1 MKENLQK
8 ATNILF
14 RGVFR
19 RELLAGISL
28 VTIEIFLGLCLYG
41 NFKSVLNLYWLQYRL
56 LKIIKLKT
64 RGYYKKLRNWGI
76 VIVLKNRRNFT
87 NIKIFNCLG
96 SGKRALLEVIARR
109 SKGLSRGQILLDGRP
124 LTQAMFNQCCAY
136 VGHRAD
142 LVPSLSVQQTLHYA
156 ANLSIG
162 SQVSGYVKDSRVRQ
176 VLADLA
182 LSQVARHS
190 VEALTEGEY
199 RRLVIGTQ
207 LVKDPGK
214 KISYE

>member
-1 MKENLQK
+1 MIPIEN
-8 ATNILF
+8 
-14 RGVFR
+14 
-19 RELLAGISL
+19 
-28 VTIEIFLGLCLYG
+28 IFEH
-41 NFKSVLNLYWLQYRL
+41 F
-56 LKIIKLKT
+56 
-64 RGYYKKLRNWGI
+64 I
-76 VIVLKNRRNFT
+76 VH
-87 NIKIFNCLG
+87 LG

-142 LVPSLSVQQTLHYA
+142 LIPSLSVQQTLHYA

-162 SQVSGYVKDSRVRQ
+162 SEVSGYVKDSRVRQ

-190 VEALTEGEY
+190 VQALTEGEY

-207 LVKDPGK
+207 LVKDPGTRYTLDTFYVKFYIK
-214 KISYE
+214 KINNKHKRQT

>member
-1 MKENLQK
+1 M
-8 ATNILF
+8 
-14 RGVFR
+14 
-19 RELLAGISL
+19 
-28 VTIEIFLGLCLYG
+28 
-41 NFKSVLNLYWLQYRL
+41 
-56 LKIIKLKT
+56 
-64 RGYYKKLRNWGI
+64 
-76 VIVLKNRRNFT
+76 
-87 NIKIFNCLG
+87 
-96 SGKRALLEVIARR
+96 
-109 SKGLSRGQILLDGRP
+109 SRGQILLDGRP

-142 LVPSLSVQQTLHYA
+142 LIPSLSVQQTLHYA

-182 LSQVARHS
+182 LSQVARRS

-214 KISYE
+214 NAFESRELLRKLNDT

>member
-1 MKENLQK
+1 
-8 ATNILF
+8 
-14 RGVFR
+14 
-19 RELLAGISL
+19 
-28 VTIEIFLGLCLYG
+28 
-41 NFKSVLNLYWLQYRL
+41 
-56 LKIIKLKT
+56 
-64 RGYYKKLRNWGI
+64 
-76 VIVLKNRRNFT
+76 
-87 NIKIFNCLG
+87 
-96 SGKRALLEVIARR
+96 
-109 SKGLSRGQILLDGRP
+109 
-124 LTQAMFNQCCAY
+124 MFNQCCAY

-142 LVPSLSVQQTLHYA
+142 LVPSLSVQQTLYYA

-182 LSQVARHS
+182 LNQVARRS

-214 KISYE
+214 NYCILFYLYE

>member
-1 MKENLQK
+1 
-8 ATNILF
+8 
-14 RGVFR
+14 
-19 RELLAGISL
+19 
-28 VTIEIFLGLCLYG
+28 
-41 NFKSVLNLYWLQYRL
+41 
-56 LKIIKLKT
+56 
-64 RGYYKKLRNWGI
+64 
-76 VIVLKNRRNFT
+76 
-87 NIKIFNCLG
+87 
-96 SGKRALLEVIARR
+96 
-109 SKGLSRGQILLDGRP
+109 
-124 LTQAMFNQCCAY
+124 MFNQCCAY

-214 KISYE
+214 NFSIRNPTLNNRL

>member
-1 MKENLQK
+1 ML
-8 ATNILF
+8 
-14 RGVFR
+14 
-19 RELLAGISL
+19 SL
-28 VTIEIFLGLCLYG
+28 IP
-41 NFKSVLNLYWLQYRL
+41 
-56 LKIIKLKT
+56 
-64 RGYYKKLRNWGI
+64 
-76 VIVLKNRRNFT
+76 
-87 NIKIFNCLG
+87 LG

-109 SKGLSRGQILLDGRP
+109 SKGLSRGQILLDGRH

-214 KISYE
+214 RCRAKTLIN

>member
-1 MKENLQK
+1 M
-8 ATNILF
+8 
-14 RGVFR
+14 
-19 RELLAGISL
+19 
-28 VTIEIFLGLCLYG
+28 
-41 NFKSVLNLYWLQYRL
+41 
-56 LKIIKLKT
+56 
-64 RGYYKKLRNWGI
+64 
-76 VIVLKNRRNFT
+76 
-87 NIKIFNCLG
+87 
-96 SGKRALLEVIARR
+96 
-109 SKGLSRGQILLDGRP
+109 SRGQILLDGRP

-142 LVPSLSVQQTLHYA
+142 LIPSLSVQQTLHYA

-214 KISYE
+214 CLTMKVIKMFQKLCLTLFYFTQCYCCWMNQLLDLTR